1 MKEIGVSMAP
11 LAPPF
16 HHLGMPVPWYSEIG
30 DVLNLR
36 GKVDFHQPLLQFH
49 RLLDMVLNRG
59 MKGTRSMPFLFKT
72 PEKDCG
78 KYATT
83 L

>member
-1 MKEIGVSMAP
+1 MSMAP

-16 HHLGMPVPWYSEIG
+16 HH
-30 DVLNLR
+30 
-36 GKVDFHQPLLQFH
+36 
-49 RLLDMVLNRG
+49 LDMVLNRG